1 MSKTATIGHIVLTE
15 AQIDECLENNKK
27 YIVTG
32 SMVYEIRH
40 VNNKPEYLPYYG
52 SKIYMSQTSLM
63 KNGSWKAC
71 TANEV
76 NELIGY
82 ELLAH

>member
-1 MSKTATIGHIVLTE
+1 MSKTATIGPIVLTE

-40 VNNKPEYLPYYG
+40 VNYKQEYIPYYG
-52 SKIYMSQTSLM
+52 SLVYSSQTPII
-63 KNGSWKAC
+63 KRGFEAH
-71 TANEV
+71 TAKEV